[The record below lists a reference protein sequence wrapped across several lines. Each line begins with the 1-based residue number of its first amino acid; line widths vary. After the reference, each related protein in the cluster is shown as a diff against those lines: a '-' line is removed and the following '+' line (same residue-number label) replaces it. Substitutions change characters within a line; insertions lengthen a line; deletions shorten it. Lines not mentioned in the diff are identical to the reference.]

1 MFIVLEKKQLKV
13 MDKDNESHRFAKTPK
28 NTTSL
33 SP

>member
-1 MFIVLEKKQLKV
+1 MFIVLEKKQLN
-13 MDKDNESHRFAKTPK
+13 KDNESHRFAKTPK